1 MFHLSYLKSQDSI
14 AQRHR
19 KEINKENKKWGLYYM
34 VMGKKIN
41 LLVVLLLAVALI
53 FTGCGKK
60 AQEADS
66 TPAPG
71 GDTPAVADEEIVVGF
86 IYVSPAGD
94 GGWSYAHDQG
104 RLYLEENVPGVKT
117 VYVESVQ
124 EGPDAERVITE
135 LIEQRGAKIIF
146 ATSFGFMDFMLN
158 VAERYPDVVFEHCSG
173 YKTADNAG
181 NYFGRMY
188 QPRYLS
194 GIVAGLKTE
203 TNKIGYVAAFPI
215 PEVVR
220 GINAFTL
227 GAKSVNPDVEVS
239 VVWTNT
245 WYNPGVEKD
254 AAIALLDG
262 GADVIA
268 QHQDTAGPQQAAQ
281 ERGVWGIGYNS
292 DMRHFAPNAT
302 MTGPVW
308 NWGPYYVDVVK
319 AVKAGTWSSS
329 QYWGSMAEGI
339 VDLGPYND
347 ELVTDEIKAAVDAA
361 KAKIIDGSLD
371 VFAGPIKDQSGAVK
385 VAEGSTM
392 ADGEKLGFDWF
403 VEGVKGSLQ

>member
-1 MFHLSYLKSQDSI
+1 M
-14 AQRHR
+14 
-19 KEINKENKKWGLYYM
+19 KKVSKLGL
-34 VMGKKIN
+34 VFSF
-41 LLVVLLLAVALI
+41 LLALALVLAA
-53 FTGCGKK
+53 CGGGS
-60 AQEADS
+60 S
-66 TPAPG
+66 TPAPTEPA
-71 GDTPAVADEEIVVGF
+71 TPAEPGAEVDEEIVVGF

-94 GGWSYAHDQG
+94 GGWSFAHDNG
-104 RLYLEENVPGVKT
+104 RKFLEENVPGVTT
-117 VYVESVQ
+117 VFVEAVD
-124 EGPDAERVITE
+124 EGPDAERVMTE
-135 LIEQRGAKIIF
+135 LIEQRGASVIF

-158 VAERYPDVVFEHCSG
+158 VAEQYPDVAFEHCSG

-194 GIVAGLKTE
+194 GIVAGMKTE

-227 GAKSVNPDVEVS
+227 GAQSVNPDVEVS

-245 WYNPGVEKD
+245 WYNPGVEKE
-254 AAIALLDG
+254 AAVSLLDS

-268 QHQDTAGPQQAAQ
+268 QHQDTAGPQQAAE
-281 ERGVWGIGYNS
+281 ERGAWGLGYNA

-308 NWGPYYVDVVK
+308 NWGPYYASVVE
-319 AVKAGTWSSS
+319 AVKAGTWAPQ
-329 QYWGSMAEGI
+329 QYWGSMADGI
-339 VDLGPYND
+339 VDIGPYNED
-347 ELVTDEIKAAVDAA
+347 LMTAEMIAAVEEA
-361 KAKIIDGSLD
+361 KAQIISGDLE

-385 VAEGSTM
+385 VADGESM
-392 ADGEKLGFDWF
+392 ADGDKLGFDWF
-403 VEGVKGSLQ
+403 VQGVVGSLN